1 MRKII
6 TILICLFMSNNAYT
20 NPKNVLKL
28 ACEFDPNLIRKEQN
42 DIGFV
47 EKDKI
52 DNKQICESFGCKD
65 FIEVNQYNI
74 SKSENEYRLRN
85 SWFNHQGILLDDYST
100 VKDTITINTFVSQA
114 YYLESYT
121 INKITGKTKR
131 LFYSFNDPKFFNDM
145 SKLETSTKKK
155 VPLYNEKGKL
165 SLKTLELFSLKP
177 KVIFH
182 FEGKCFKGL
191 PI

>member
-6 TILICLFMSNNAYT
+6 FILICLFISNIAYS

-28 ACEFDPNLIRKEQN
+28 ACEFDPDLIRKEIN
-42 DIGFV
+42 GKGFI
-47 EKDKI
+47 ENDKI
-52 DNKQICESFGCKD
+52 DNKQICENLGCKD
-65 FIEVNQYNI
+65 LIEVNQYNI

-182 FEGKCFKGL
+182 FEGKCYKGL

>member
-6 TILICLFMSNNAYT
+6 AILICLFMSNNAYT

-28 ACEFDPNLIRKEQN
+28 SCEFDPNLIRKEQN
-42 DIGFV
+42 DVGFV
-47 EKDKI
+47 ENDKI
-52 DNKQICESFGCKD
+52 DNKQICESLGCKD

-121 INKITGKTKR
+121 INKITGETKR

-182 FEGKCFKGL
+182 FEGKCYKGL

>member
-6 TILICLFMSNNAYT
+6 AILICLFMSNNAYT

-28 ACEFDPNLIRKEQN
+28 SCEFDPNLIRKEQN
-42 DIGFV
+42 DVGFV
-47 EKDKI
+47 ENDKI
-52 DNKQICESFGCKD
+52 DNKQICENLGCKD
-65 FIEVNQYNI
+65 LIEVNQYNI

-121 INKITGKTKR
+121 INKITGETKR
-131 LFYSFNDPKFFNDM
+131 SFYSFNDPKFFNDIK
-145 SKLETSTKKK
+145 KLETNTKSK

-177 KVIFH
+177 KAIFH
-182 FEGKCFKGL
+182 FEGKCYKGL

>member
-1 MRKII
+1 MKKLL
-6 TILICLFMSNNAYT
+6 ILLYCLFASSNAYT

-28 ACEFDPNLIRKEQN
+28 TCEFDPSLIKKEIN
-42 DIGFV
+42 EIGFV
-47 EKDKI
+47 ENDKI
-52 DNKQICESFGCKD
+52 NNQQICKNLGCKD

-121 INKITGKTKR
+121 INKITGETKR
-131 LFYSFNDPKFFNDM
+131 SFYSFNDPKFFNDIK
-145 SKLETSTKKK
+145 KLETNTKSK

-177 KVIFH
+177 KAIFH
-182 FEGKCFKGL
+182 FEGKCYKGL

>member
-6 TILICLFMSNNAYT
+6 FILICLFISNIAYS

-28 ACEFDPNLIRKEQN
+28 ACEFDPDLIRKEIN
-42 DIGFV
+42 GKGFI
-47 EKDKI
+47 ENDKI
-52 DNKQICESFGCKD
+52 DNKQICENLGCKD
-65 FIEVNQYNI
+65 LIEVNQYNI

-121 INKITGKTKR
+121 INKITGETKR

-182 FEGKCFKGL
+182 FEGKCYKGL

>member
-1 MRKII
+1 MKKLFF
-6 TILICLFMSNNAYT
+6 ILICLFASSNAYT

-28 ACEFDPNLIRKEQN
+28 TCEFDPNLIKRESI

-47 EKDKI
+47 ENNKI
-52 DNKQICESFGCKD
+52 NKQQICNNLGCKD
-65 FIEVNQYNI
+65 FIEINQYSFSN
-74 SKSENEYRLRN
+74 SENEYRLRN
-85 SWFNHQGILLDDYST
+85 SWFNHQGILLDDYTT

-131 LFYSFNDPKFFNDM
+131 SFYSFNDPKFFNAINE
-145 SKLETSTKKK
+145 LETSTKKK
-155 VPLYNEKGKL
+155 VPLYNKKGKL
-165 SLKTLELFSLKP
+165 SLKTLELLSLKP
-177 KVIFH
+177 KEIFH
-182 FEGKCFKGL
+182 FEGMCYKGL

>member
-6 TILICLFMSNNAYT
+6 AILICLFMSNNAYT

-28 ACEFDPNLIRKEQN
+28 SCEFDPNLIRKEQN
-42 DIGFV
+42 DVGFV
-47 EKDKI
+47 ENDKI
-52 DNKQICESFGCKD
+52 DNKQICESLGCKD

-121 INKITGKTKR
+121 INKITGETKR
-131 LFYSFNDPKFFNDM
+131 SFYSFNDPKFFNAVRE
-145 SKLETSTKKK
+145 LEASSQN
-155 VPLYNEKGKL
+155 VPLFNKKGKL
-165 SLKTLELFSLKP
+165 SLKTLESFSLKP
-177 KVIFH
+177 KEIFH
-182 FEGKCFKGL
+182 FEGKCHKGL
-191 PI
+191 PV

>member
-1 MRKII
+1 MRKLVV
-6 TILICLFMSNNAYT
+6 ILICLFMSNNAYT

-28 ACEFDPNLIRKEQN
+28 ACEFDPDLIRKELN
-42 DIGFV
+42 GIGFV
-47 EKDKI
+47 ENDKI
-52 DNKQICESFGCKD
+52 DNKEICENLGCKD
-65 FIEVNQYNI
+65 LIEVNQYNI

-85 SWFNHQGILLDDYST
+85 AWFNHQGILLDDYST

-121 INKITGKTKR
+121 INKITGETKR
-131 LFYSFNDPKFFNDM
+131 SFYSFNDPKFFNDIK
-145 SKLETSTKKK
+145 KLETNTKSK

-177 KVIFH
+177 KAIFH
-182 FEGKCFKGL
+182 FEGKCYKGL